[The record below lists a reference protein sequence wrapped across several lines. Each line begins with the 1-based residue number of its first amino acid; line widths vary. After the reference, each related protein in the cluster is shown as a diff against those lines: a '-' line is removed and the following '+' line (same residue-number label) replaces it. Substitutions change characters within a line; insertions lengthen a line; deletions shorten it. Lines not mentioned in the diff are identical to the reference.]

1 MQKQYVIFKL
11 NNEDYGVNIEKVQ
24 EITEYK
30 DCASIP
36 NTPKFIVGM
45 VNIRGSITPI
55 ISLKKRFN
63 LESENDLK
71 EERIIIINIKEKQ
84 VGFLVDDASQVL
96 SIDEAQIESPPEII
110 MDSRE
115 DYIVGVGKV
124 GQKLILLLDLEK
136 LLSKEET
143 QEIINIEV

>member
-1 MQKQYVIFKL
+1 MENQYVIFKL
-11 NNEDYGVNIEKVQ
+11 NNEEYGVDIKNVQ

-45 VNIRGSITPI
+45 INIRGSITPI

-63 LESENDLK
+63 LDNEDEFK
-71 EERIIIINIKEKQ
+71 EERIIIINIKGKQ
-84 VGFLVDDASQVL
+84 VGFIVDDASQVL
-96 SIDEAQIESPPEII
+96 TLTEQQIEDPPEMI
-110 MDSRE
+110 MDRSE
-115 DYIVGVGKV
+115 DYIVGIAKV
-124 GQKLILLLDLEK
+124 EKKIILLLDLEK
-136 LLSKEET
+136 VLSKEEK